1 MRDYGTVSPKFWTGS
16 TGKALR
22 GNANAQLLAL
32 YLMTSPHANM
42 IGVYHCPILYMA
54 HETGMDMEG
63 ASKALQSL
71 VDSGFCTFEAQTET
85 VFVHRMAAFQVG
97 ESLKPGDNRVRGVQK
112 DWGNIDSASV
122 KSAFHAMYCEAFL
135 LPPLGV
141 KAGFDKAPSKPL
153 PSQEQEQEQEQ
164 EQNIL
169 SSPTKVADLVPDC
182 PHQKILALW
191 AEHCPT
197 LTQPKRSLWPA
208 SDGAR
213 ALTARWRWVLTG
225 RDDDGN
231 RMATNEAQGL
241 AWFARFF
248 DYVAGC
254 PHLVG
259 QNDRGWTA
267 DLAWAMK
274 PANFAKVMQGNYE
287 RRREVA

>member
-1 MRDYGTVSPKFWTGS
+1 MRDYGKVHTSFWSSATTRSLSEDGRTLAMYLLTCPHGTIAGVFRLPDGYACEDLQWEPKRVQEGFAELLANGFANRCETTKWVWVTKHLEWNQPENPNQRKAVAKIATQVPAECAWNLDFMRVCGKFWG
-16 TGKALR
+16 A
-22 GNANAQLLAL
+22 
-32 YLMTSPHANM
+32 
-42 IGVYHCPILYMA
+42 
-54 HETGMDMEG
+54 ETP
-63 ASKALQSL
+63 A
-71 VDSGFCTFEAQTET
+71 EAKGLET
-85 VFVHRMAAFQVG
+85 VKQ
-97 ESLKPGDNRVRGVQK
+97 P
-112 DWGNIDSASV
+112 
-122 KSAFHAMYCEAFL
+122 FL
-135 LPPLGV
+135 N
-141 KAGFDKAPSKPL
+141 
-153 PSQEQEQEQEQ
+153 QEQEQEQ

-248 DYVAGC
+248 GYVAGC

-267 DLAWAMK
+267 DLAWVMK

-287 RRREVA
+287 RRMEVA